1 MCNVG
6 SRRAGTSHTPA
17 RSELGGHAAVA
28 RDAACGTYTPF
39 LGQKPPP
46 QRCAVPGSNLGC
58 CSGRGIQSPP
68 RPLLGPETTRAATAR
83 HQVAGASQPTHKK
96 LGTSS
101 AFLRNSPRNVPLRL
115 HPAARPH
122 SGPPQALQL
131 SGSQSDLPSRA
142 CRARGR
148 EAPPNPWVARVP
160 DRNAAAT
167 ISGDHCCR
175 LGR

>member
-1 MCNVG
+1 MG

-28 RDAACGTYTPF
+28 RDATCGTYTPF

-58 CSGRGIQSPP
+58 CSGRGFQSPP
-68 RPLLGPETTRAATAR
+68 RPLLGPETTRAARAR

-122 SGPPQALQL
+122 SGPPKR
-131 SGSQSDLPSRA
+131 SN
-142 CRARGR
+142 CRAPSQIYLPGLAEPGAERR
-148 EAPPNPWVARVP
+148 PPTNPWVARVP
-160 DRNAAAT
+160 DRKDRK
-167 ISGDHCCR
+167 SVV
-175 LGR
+175 